1 MRNAQ
6 TLIIVN
12 EEKLIFDSSI
22 KDIIKKEGNAFVQ
35 VMREEKDEEET
46 FRAIRSIISD
56 FTSNGNVHV
65 NVVLSGFDYS
75 PEIIDIIDENNS
87 KLIWAC

>member
-1 MRNAQ
+1 
-6 TLIIVN
+6 
-12 EEKLIFDSSI
+12 
-22 KDIIKKEGNAFVQ
+22 
-35 VMREEKDEEET
+35 MREEKDEEET

-75 PEIIDIIDENNS
+75 PEFIDIIDEHNG

>member
-1 MRNAQ
+1 MRHAQ

-12 EEKLIFDSSI
+12 EDKLIFDSSI

-35 VMREEKDEEET
+35 VMREEKDEEDT

>member
-6 TLIIVN
+6 TIIIVN
-12 EEKLIFDSSI
+12 EDKLIFDSSI

-35 VMREEKDEEET
+35 VMREEKDDEET

-56 FTSNGNVHV
+56 FTSNGNVHA

-75 PEIIDIIDENNS
+75 PEIIDIIDEHNS

>member
-1 MRNAQ
+1 MRHAQ

-12 EEKLIFDSSI
+12 EDKLIFDSSI

-35 VMREEKDEEET
+35 VLREEKDEEDT